1 MKSKVSKFFEVKI
14 QYQKTLEDGKEK
26 KVTEQ
31 YVVEAL
37 SFTEAETR
45 IIEEMTPY
53 IDGEFDIVSEKIAP
67 YNEIF
72 LSDNYYTDDKW
83 FVSKVAF
90 ITIDE
95 KTEKEKKQTF
105 RYLVQAATSELALD
119 YTKEMLSH
127 GMSDYRIDAVQDTPT
142 LDVFLYE
149 VKKEVVE
156 TPEENAADNDF

>member
-1 MKSKVSKFFEVKI
+1 MKSKVSKFYEVKI

-37 SFTEAETR
+37 SFTEAESR
-45 IIEEMTPY
+45 IIEEMTPF
-53 IDGEFDIVSEKIAP
+53 IDGDFDVVSEKIAP
-67 YNEIF
+67 YNEIL
-72 LSDNYYTDDKW
+72 LSDRTDDDKW

-119 YTKEMLSH
+119 YTKEMFSH
-127 GMSDYRIDAVQDTPT
+127 GMSEYCIEAVQDTPT

-149 VKKEVVE
+149 VKKEVAE
-156 TPEENAADNDF
+156 TPEKNADDNDF

>member
-1 MKSKVSKFFEVKI
+1 MKSRVSKYYEVKI
-14 QYQKTLEDGKEK
+14 QYQKMQEDGKEK

-37 SFTEAETR
+37 SFTEAESR

-53 IDGEFDIVSEKIAP
+53 ISGEFDVVSEKIAP

-72 LSDNYYTDDKW
+72 LSDRTDDDKW

-119 YTKEMLSH
+119 YTKEMFSH
-127 GMSDYRIDAVQDTPT
+127 GMSDYSIEAVQDTPT

-149 VKKEVVE
+149 VKKDVVE

>member
-1 MKSKVSKFFEVKI
+1 MKTKVSKFFEVKI
-14 QYQKTLEDGKEK
+14 QYQKMLEDGREK

-37 SFTEAETR
+37 SFTEAESR

-53 IDGEFDIVSEKIAP
+53 ISGDFDIVSERIAP

-72 LSDNYYTDDKW
+72 LSDKSDDDKW
-83 FVSKVAF
+83 FISKVTF

-95 KTEKEKKQTF
+95 RAAKENKQTF
-105 RYLVQAATSELALD
+105 RYIVQAETSEKAMD

-127 GMSDYRIDAVQDTPT
+127 GMSDYSIDSVQDTPT
-142 LDVFLYE
+142 LDVFLHE
-149 VKKEVVE
+149 CTEQSE
-156 TPEENAADNDF
+156 TLG

>member
-1 MKSKVSKFFEVKI
+1 MKSRVSKYYEVKI
-14 QYQKTLEDGKEK
+14 QYQKMLEDGKEK

-31 YVVEAL
+31 YVVEAFT
-37 SFTEAETR
+37 FTEAESR

-53 IDGEFDIVSEKIAP
+53 ISGEFDVVSEKIAP
-67 YNEIF
+67 FNEIF
-72 LSDNYYTDDKW
+72 LSDRTDDDKW
-83 FVSKVAF
+83 FVSKVSF

-119 YTKEMLSH
+119 YTKEMFSH
-127 GMSDYRIDAVQDTPT
+127 GMSDYCIEAVQGTPT

-149 VKKEVVE
+149 VKKEVAE
-156 TPEENAADNDF
+156 TPEKNADDNDF

>member
-1 MKSKVSKFFEVKI
+1 MKSKVSKYYEVKI
-14 QYQKTLEDGKEK
+14 QYQKMQEDGKEK

-37 SFTEAETR
+37 SFTEAESR

-53 IDGEFDIVSEKIAP
+53 ISGEFDVVSEKIAP

-72 LSDNYYTDDKW
+72 LSDRTDDDKW
-83 FVSKVAF
+83 FISKVGF
-90 ITIDE
+90 ITLDE
-95 KTEKEKKQTF
+95 RTDKEKKQTF

-119 YTKEMLSH
+119 YTKEMFSH
-127 GMSDYRIDAVQDTPT
+127 GMSDYCIEAVQDTPI
-142 LDVFLYE
+142 LDVFLHE

-156 TPEENAADNDF
+156 TPEKNADDNDF

>member
-1 MKSKVSKFFEVKI
+1 M
-14 QYQKTLEDGKEK
+14 LEDGKGK

-45 IIEEMTPY
+45 ITEEMTNY
-53 IDGEFDIVSEKIAP
+53 TDGEFDIVSEKIAP

-72 LSDNYYTDDKW
+72 ISDNSTDDKW

-95 KTEKEKKQTF
+95 KTMKEKKQTL
-105 RYLVQAATSELALD
+105 RYLVQAATSKLALD
-119 YTKEMLSH
+119 YTNEMFSH
-127 GMSDYRIDAVQDTPT
+127 GMSDYSIDSVQDTPT

-156 TPEENAADNDF
+156 TPEDNAAENNF

>member
-1 MKSKVSKFFEVKI
+1 MKSRVSKFFEVKI
-14 QYQKTLEDGKEK
+14 QYQEMQEDGKEK

-37 SFTEAETR
+37 SFTEAESR
-45 IIEEMTPY
+45 ITEEMTPY
-53 IDGEFDIVSEKIAP
+53 NHHDFDVVSEKIAP
-67 YNEIF
+67 FNEIF
-72 LSDNYYTDDKW
+72 LSDNSTDDKW
-83 FVSKVAF
+83 FVSKVSF

-95 KTEKEKKQTF
+95 KTAKEKKQTF

>member
-1 MKSKVSKFFEVKI
+1 MKTRVSKFYEVKI
-14 QYQKTLEDGKEK
+14 QYQEMQEDGKEK

-53 IDGEFDIVSEKIAP
+53 ISGEFDVVSEKIAP
-67 YNEIF
+67 FNEIF
-72 LSDNYYTDDKW
+72 LSDKRDDDKW
-83 FVSKVAF
+83 FVSKVSF

-95 KTEKEKKQTF
+95 KTAKEKKQTF

-127 GMSDYRIDAVQDTPT
+127 GMSDYSIDAVQDTAT
-142 LDVFLYE
+142 LEVFFRE
-149 VKKEVVE
+149 DNKDSVE
-156 TPEENAADNDF
+156 TA

>member
-1 MKSKVSKFFEVKI
+1 MISRVSKFFEVKI
-14 QYQKTLEDGKEK
+14 QYQKMLEDGIEK

-37 SFTEAETR
+37 SFTEAESR
-45 IIEEMTPY
+45 IIEEMTPF
-53 IDGEFDIVSEKIAP
+53 IDGDFDVVSEKIAP
-67 YNEIF
+67 YNEIL
-72 LSDNYYTDDKW
+72 LSDSYSDDKW

-119 YTKEMLSH
+119 YTKEMFSH
-127 GMSDYRIDAVQDTPT
+127 GMSDYCIDAVQDTPT

-149 VKKEVVE
+149 SKKDVIEN
-156 TPEENAADNDF
+156 PEEHNESSNDY

>member
-1 MKSKVSKFFEVKI
+1 MKSRVSKYYEVKI
-14 QYQKTLEDGKEK
+14 QYHKMQEDGKEK

-37 SFTEAETR
+37 SFTEAESR
-45 IIEEMTPY
+45 ITEEMTTY
-53 IDGEFDIVSEKIAP
+53 VDGDFDIVSEKIAP

-72 LSDNYYTDDKW
+72 LSDSYSDDKW

-119 YTKEMLSH
+119 YTKEMFSH
-127 GMSDYRIDAVQDTPT
+127 GMSDYSIEAVQDTPT
-142 LDVFLYE
+142 LEVFLIE
-149 VKKEVVE
+149 DNKDSVE
-156 TPEENAADNDF
+156 TA

>member
-1 MKSKVSKFFEVKI
+1 MKSKVSKYYEVKI
-14 QYQKTLEDGKEK
+14 QYHKMQEDGKEK

-53 IDGEFDIVSEKIAP
+53 ISGEFDVVSEKISP
-67 YNEIF
+67 YNEIL
-72 LSDNYYTDDKW
+72 LSDRTDDDKW
-83 FVSKVAF
+83 FISKVGF
-90 ITIDE
+90 ITLDE
-95 KTEKEKKQTF
+95 RTDKEKKQTF

-119 YTKEMLSH
+119 YTKEMFSH
-127 GMSDYRIDAVQDTPT
+127 GMSDYSIEAVQDTPT

-149 VKKEVVE
+149 VKKDVVE

>member
-1 MKSKVSKFFEVKI
+1 MKSRVSKYYEVKI
-14 QYQKTLEDGKEK
+14 QYHKMQEDGKEK

-53 IDGEFDIVSEKIAP
+53 ISGEFDVVSEKIAP

-72 LSDNYYTDDKW
+72 LSDRTDDDKW
-83 FVSKVAF
+83 FISKVGF
-90 ITIDE
+90 ITLDE
-95 KTEKEKKQTF
+95 RTDKEKKQTF

-119 YTKEMLSH
+119 YTKEMFSH
-127 GMSDYRIDAVQDTPT
+127 GMSDYSIEAVQDTPT

-149 VKKEVVE
+149 VKKEVAE
-156 TPEENAADNDF
+156 TPEKNADDNDF

>member
-1 MKSKVSKFFEVKI
+1 MKSKFSKYFEVKI
-14 QYQKTLEDGKEK
+14 QYIKMQEDGKEK

-37 SFTEAETR
+37 SFTEAESR

-53 IDGEFDIVSEKIAP
+53 ISGEFDVVSEKIAP

-72 LSDNYYTDDKW
+72 LSDRTDDDKW
-83 FVSKVAF
+83 FISKVGF
-90 ITIDE
+90 ITLDE
-95 KTEKEKKQTF
+95 RTDKEKKQTF

-119 YTKEMLSH
+119 YTKEMFSH
-127 GMSDYRIDAVQDTPT
+127 GMSDYCIDAVQDTPT

>member
-1 MKSKVSKFFEVKI
+1 MKSKVSKYYEVKI
-14 QYQKTLEDGKEK
+14 QYQKMQEDGKEK

-31 YVVEAL
+31 YVVEDL
-37 SFTEAETR
+37 SFTEAESR

-53 IDGEFDIVSEKIAP
+53 ISGEFDVVSEKIAP

-72 LSDNYYTDDKW
+72 LSDRTDDDKW
-83 FVSKVAF
+83 FISKVGF
-90 ITIDE
+90 ITLDE
-95 KTEKEKKQTF
+95 RTDKEKKQTF

-119 YTKEMLSH
+119 YTKEMFSH
-127 GMSDYRIDAVQDTPT
+127 GMSDYSIEAVQDTPT

-149 VKKEVVE
+149 VKKDVVE

>member
-1 MKSKVSKFFEVKI
+1 MKSKVSKFYEVKI
-14 QYQKTLEDGKEK
+14 QYQEMQEDGKEK

-53 IDGEFDIVSEKIAP
+53 ISGDFDVVAEKIAP

-72 LSDNYYTDDKW
+72 LSDRTDDDKW

-95 KTEKEKKQTF
+95 KTDKEKKQTF

-127 GMSDYRIDAVQDTPT
+127 GMSDYCIDAVQDTPT

>member
-14 QYQKTLEDGKEK
+14 QYQKKQEDGKEK

-37 SFTEAETR
+37 SFTEAESR
-45 IIEEMTPY
+45 IIEEMTNY
-53 IDGEFDIVSEKIAP
+53 TDGEFDVVSEKIAP

-72 LSDNYYTDDKW
+72 ISDNSTDDKW
-83 FVSKVAF
+83 FVSKVGF
-90 ITIDE
+90 ITLDE
-95 KTEKEKKQTF
+95 RTDKEKKQTF
-105 RYLVQAATSELALD
+105 RYLVQAATSGLALD

-127 GMSDYRIDAVQDTPT
+127 VMSHYRIDAVQDTPT

-156 TPEENAADNDF
+156 TPEENAADKDF

>member
-1 MKSKVSKFFEVKI
+1 MKSRVSKFFEVKI
-14 QYQKTLEDGKEK
+14 QYQEMQEDGKEK

-53 IDGEFDIVSEKIAP
+53 ISGEFDVVSEKIAP

-72 LSDNYYTDDKW
+72 LSDKRDDDKW

-105 RYLVQAATSELALD
+105 RYLVQAATSEIALD

-149 VKKEVVE
+149 VKKEVAE
-156 TPEENAADNDF
+156 TPEKNADDDNF